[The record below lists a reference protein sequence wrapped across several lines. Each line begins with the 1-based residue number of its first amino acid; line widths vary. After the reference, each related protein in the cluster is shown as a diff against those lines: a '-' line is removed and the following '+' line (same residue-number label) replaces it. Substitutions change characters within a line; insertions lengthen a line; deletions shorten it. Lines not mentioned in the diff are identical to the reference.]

1 MKKAWQLELETMQ
14 AARPVVLSEEEQG
27 WSVCER
33 YDRMECH
40 LNEMKWKSNV
50 PGSGAE
56 EHVIVAAMQDM
67 ENMGYDVS
75 AAEALIEEGM
85 EALKRGDQAKL
96 ALLTGRVFHL
106 LSVAPRAEGH
116 LYHRYPVYDR
126 FESIERAASL
136 PVYPYDAESEDFLRR
151 THLGWQAQICAG
163 ALGTAIE
170 GYTTENITSVF
181 GQIYGYPRTPNT
193 MNDDITYELAF
204 LEAAKEKGRHLTA
217 ADVAE
222 QWLALIPFGWS
233 AEEVALKNLRLGIYP
248 PESGYRNNPYREWI
262 GAQMRGAVCGM
273 VAPGNAREAAR
284 LAFLDGSVS
293 HHNNGILGEIFNAV
307 LVSLSYVLT
316 DVDTL
321 LKESIAAIPED
332 SEYASVL
339 RFAMEQ
345 CDAHGDWLNQRD
357 DSFSR
362 FIEIGD
368 KKNPRNAL
376 FKLYSS
382 GLKTA
387 RDAWVYGS
395 SIDRIKENIDRMFAT
410 YNQQA
415 KEFDSDSSD
424 FEFVRDDKL
433 IHWNR
438 TLENF
443 FKRGVRNLSFES
455 HSLYRSIYRPFF
467 PQHCY
472 FNKYANDMTYQIPL
486 LFPSNEMENL
496 AICSSGVD
504 NLVICINQNAKDA
517 GQIALMTDHV
527 ADLHFNGDT
536 QCFPRWLPG
545 EQDKAAEDALD
556 FGEPSEMPSGFSSE
570 ALPHFQAA
578 YPGKSISEDDLFYY
592 IYGILHSED
601 YRTRYAN
608 NLMKELPRIP
618 RVATYE
624 QFKVFVEA
632 GQELARLH
640 VHFEDVAPYA
650 GVKIEY
656 TRAGQPSYR
665 VTQMKWGKIKGKTG
679 NAAKDKTT
687 LIYNDWIT
695 VKNIPLEAQE
705 YVVNKKSALD
715 WVVERAC
722 VSIDKASGIV
732 NDFNDYAAEMGS
744 ERYPLDLFL
753 KIITVSLE
761 TMKIVRA
768 LPKLE
773 LHPLDKA

>member
-85 EALKRGDQAKL
+85 EALERGDQAKL

-106 LSVAPRAEGH
+106 LSVAPRTEGH
-116 LYHRYPVYDR
+116 PYHRYPVYDR
-126 FESIERAASL
+126 FEAIERAASL

-204 LEAAKEKGRHLTA
+204 LEAAKEKGTRLTA

-345 CDAHGDWLNQRD
+345 CDAHGDWLSAWKPCEKRYERYNWIHAYPNAAAEVVAL
-357 DSFSR
+357 R
-362 FIEIGD
+362 FGRGDFEETMHIIAQIGYDVDCNAAQIATAIAVMNGVPIGEKWTAPIGD
-368 KKNPRNAL
+368 R
-376 FKLYSS
+376 
-382 GLKTA
+382 
-387 RDAWVYGS
+387 
-395 SIDRIKENIDRMFAT
+395 
-410 YNQQA
+410 
-415 KEFDSDSSD
+415 
-424 FEFVRDDKL
+424 
-433 IHWNR
+433 
-438 TLENF
+438 
-443 FKRGVRNLSFES
+443 
-455 HSLYRSIYRPFF
+455 
-467 PQHCY
+467 
-472 FNKYANDMTYQIPL
+472 
-486 LFPSNEMENL
+486 
-496 AICSSGVD
+496 
-504 NLVICINQNAKDA
+504 
-517 GQIALMTDHV
+517 
-527 ADLHFNGDT
+527 
-536 QCFPRWLPG
+536 
-545 EQDKAAEDALD
+545 
-556 FGEPSEMPSGFSSE
+556 
-570 ALPHFQAA
+570 
-578 YPGKSISEDDLFYY
+578 
-592 IYGILHSED
+592 
-601 YRTRYAN
+601 
-608 NLMKELPRIP
+608 
-618 RVATYE
+618 
-624 QFKVFVEA
+624 
-632 GQELARLH
+632 
-640 VHFEDVAPYA
+640 
-650 GVKIEY
+650 
-656 TRAGQPSYR
+656 
-665 VTQMKWGKIKGKTG
+665 
-679 NAAKDKTT
+679 
-687 LIYNDWIT
+687 
-695 VKNIPLEAQE
+695 
-705 YVVNKKSALD
+705 
-715 WVVERAC
+715 
-722 VSIDKASGIV
+722 
-732 NDFNDYAAEMGS
+732 
-744 ERYPLDLFL
+744 
-753 KIITVSLE
+753 LE
-761 TMKIVRA
+761 TYMRDRKEISIRA
-768 LPKLE
+768 VAEQTAEVAKKLRQ
-773 LHPLDKA
+773 